1 MAKGKL
7 ILICQSGGEF
17 VTNDDGTMSYNGGEA
32 NAANVTSETPFSDLK
47 LHLAETCNI
56 DQETATVKYFLPG
69 NKRNLITVK
78 NDKDV
83 KRMIDFHGD
92 AITAEVFVTGT
103 PGFNRENHTKNDETE
118 NDDNMS
124 TKKHESVKRGK
135 AGTKKDKQVKKDYAS
150 PVKRTR
156 RALAAAAVA
165 AAASAEASSDE
176 KAEGNTNA
184 LVSDD
189 AKSESSTTDT
199 STSSDSERANA
210 NVDSESS
217 SDYVPSRYPKR
228 KKDSVKKR
236 RRTPSWKFGANG
248 RPTIV
253 SDDSVGSKSRGKRRK
268 TIDGSSGGRKSQRKS
283 GRLAAKGD
291 GSRETKL
298 GRKKRGKRAIMP
310 VADSSD
316 EEYDDH
322 GEPSALAMCDDDVTP
337 ETLVAV
343 WKSAITGVG
352 QEFTSFYAFREALQK
367 YAMANAF
374 AYKFTKN
381 DTSRAIGEC
390 ATEGC
395 SWKFSTVW
403 VPTTQS
409 FKIKT
414 LNDVH
419 TCDEE
424 SRKSAYPTKN
434 WLIDTIKEKLQKSP
448 HLKPKAIANR
458 ILRDSGFELNRTPI
472 RRGSGIRR
480 KQLHGSDKDAY
491 NKLPWFCEKII
502 ETNPGSISKLVV
514 GENKRFKALFVS
526 FYASLCGFQNS
537 CRPLLFLEATSLRS
551 KYGEVLLT
559 ANAIDGNDGF
569 FPVAFAIVDVED
581 DNNWRWFLEQLKA
594 AILNSQP
601 ITFVFDREKNLK
613 MSVLEVFGDAH
624 VGYSIYHLLQSF
636 KRNVRGPFN
645 GDGKGFLLVHFL
657 AAAHAVRL
665 VGFRKATEQ
674 IKQISSQAYDW
685 VMQIEA
691 QHWTTSSFKGERYNH
706 ITDDIGR
713 SLAKLLD
720 DYRELPILHK
730 IEALICTMIDAIND
744 AKLDASMWSTH
755 LTPSKEKK
763 LQDETVKSCGLK
775 VLISSDI
782 LFEVREDS
790 THVVNLSNW
799 SCTCF
804 GWKETGL
811 PCRHALAV
819 FTLTGKSPYDF
830 CSGYFTVAAYA
841 LTYTESITPVP
852 IEEEK
857 GEKIKDLEEK
867 GEKIE
872 DLEEKGEKIEGLEEK
887 GEKVEGLEEKSEKV
901 EGLEEN
907 GEKVEGLEENG
918 EKVEGL
924 EENGEKVEGL
934 EEKGET
940 VEGLDEKGENIGDLE
955 EKGKKIED
963 LEEKG
968 EKINDSGENGEKM
981 EIKYAESEK
990 EEAGGKEDHN
1000 DKTEK
1005 HELEGEEDE
1014 HSNVAEKEKSEIAEE
1029 KSEKIEMENAG
1040 GDNEETEKAEDQ
1052 KEEIEKDEDDPDV
1065 FVLPPIPTKPADSG
1079 KEKMEWDEIEGE
1091 TKRTVTCTK
1100 CKQQGHNKKS
1110 CNFYQMQQAF

>member
-514 GENKRFKALFVS
+514 GENKRFKALF
-526 FYASLCGFQNS
+526 
-537 CRPLLFLEATSLRS
+537 
-551 KYGEVLLT
+551 
-559 ANAIDGNDGF
+559 
-569 FPVAFAIVDVED
+569 
-581 DNNWRWFLEQLKA
+581 
-594 AILNSQP
+594 
-601 ITFVFDREKNLK
+601 

>member
-1 MAKGKL
+1 
-7 ILICQSGGEF
+7 
-17 VTNDDGTMSYNGGEA
+17 MSYNGGEA
-32 NAANVTSETPFSDLK
+32 NAANVTSETSFSDLK
-47 LHLAETCNI
+47 LHLAETCNL
-56 DQETATVKYFLPG
+56 DQETVTVKYFLPG

-92 AITAEVFVTGT
+92 AITAEVFVTGA
-103 PGFNRENHTKNDETE
+103 PGFNRQSHTKDDETVS
-118 NDDNMS
+118 DDNVS
-124 TKKHESVKRGK
+124 TKKDEPVKRGK
-135 AGTKKDKQVKKDYAS
+135 AGTKKDEPVKRGKVGTKKDYAS
-150 PVKRTR
+150 PAKRTR
-156 RALAAAAVA
+156 RSVAAAA

-176 KAEGNTNA
+176 NAEGKTNA
-184 LVSDD
+184 IVSVN
-189 AKSESSTTDT
+189 AKSENSTTDT
-199 STSSDSERANA
+199 STSSDSEPVNA

-253 SDDSVGSKSRGKRRK
+253 SDDFVGSKSRGKRRK
-268 TIDGSSGGRKSQRKS
+268 TIDGSSGGRKSRRKS

-291 GSRETKL
+291 GSRETKS
-298 GRKKRGKRAIMP
+298 GRKKRGNQAIMP
-310 VADSSD
+310 VGDSSD
-316 EEYDDH
+316 EEFEDLM
-322 GEPSALAMCDDDVTP
+322 EPNALAMCDDDVTP

-352 QEFTSFYAFREALQK
+352 QEFTSFYAFQEALQK

-381 DTSRAIGEC
+381 DASRAIGEC

-395 SWKFSTVW
+395 SWKFSSVW
-403 VPTTQS
+403 VPTTRS
-409 FKIKT
+409 FKIKA

-434 WLIDTIKEKLQKSP
+434 WLIDTIKERLQKSP

-458 ILRDSGFELNRTPI
+458 ILRESGFDLNPTPV
-472 RRGSGIRR
+472 RRGTGIRR

-569 FPVAFAIVDVED
+569 FPVTFAIVDVED
-581 DNNWRWFLEQLKA
+581 DNNWRWFLEQLKS
-594 AILNSQP
+594 AILYSQP

-645 GDGKGFLLVHFL
+645 GDLPVHFL

-665 VGFRKATEQ
+665 VGFKKATEQ

-706 ITDDIGR
+706 ITENIGR

-720 DYRELPILHK
+720 DHRELPILHK
-730 IEALICTMIDAIND
+730 IDALICTMIDAIDD

-755 LTPSKEKK
+755 LTPSKEKQ
-763 LQDETVKSCGLK
+763 LQDETIRSCGLK

-782 LFEVREDS
+782 LFEVREES
-790 THVVNLSNW
+790 THVVNLGNW
-799 SCTCF
+799 SCTCL

-830 CSGYFTVAAYA
+830 CSGYFTVAAYG

-852 IEEEK
+852 IEKEK

-867 GEKIE
+867 GEKVV
-872 DLEEKGEKIEGLEEK
+872 DLEEKGEKMEGLEEK
-887 GEKVEGLEEKSEKV
+887 GE
-901 EGLEEN
+901 
-907 GEKVEGLEENG
+907 
-918 EKVEGL
+918 
-924 EENGEKVEGL
+924 
-934 EEKGET
+934 
-940 VEGLDEKGENIGDLE
+940 NIMDLE
-955 EKGKKIED
+955 EKGGKIDD
-963 LEEKG
+963 LEEMGEKIQDLEHKGEKIDDSEEKG
-968 EKINDSGENGEKM
+968 EKIEMKNAVG
-981 EIKYAESEK
+981 EK
-990 EEAGGKEDHN
+990 EEAGETEDHK

-1005 HELEGEEDE
+1005 HEWEGEEDE
-1014 HSNVAEKEKSEIAEE
+1014 HSNMVEKEKSEKAEE
-1029 KSEKIEMENAG
+1029 KSEKIEMEIVAVE
-1040 GDNEETEKAEDQ
+1040 NEETEKAEDQ

-1079 KEKMEWDEIEGE
+1079 KEKMEWEEVEGE

-1100 CKQQGHNKKS
+1100 CKQPGHNKKS
-1110 CNFYQMQQAF
+1110 CNFYQMQQAY

>member
-32 NAANVTSETPFSDLK
+32 NAANATSETPFSELK
-47 LHLAETCNI
+47 LHLAETCNL
-56 DQETATVKYFLPG
+56 DQETVSVKYFLPG

-103 PGFNRENHTKNDETE
+103 PGFNRQSHTKNDETVE
-118 NDDNMS
+118 DDNVS
-124 TKKHESVKRGK
+124 TKKDESVKRGK
-135 AGTKKDKQVKKDYAS
+135 AGTKKDKQVKKEYAS
-150 PVKRTR
+150 PAKRTR
-156 RALAAAAVA
+156 RAVAVAA

-176 KAEGNTNA
+176 NAEGNTNA
-184 LVSDD
+184 LVSVD
-189 AKSESSTTDT
+189 AKSESSTTDA
-199 STSSDSERANA
+199 STSSDSDRVNA

-253 SDDSVGSKSRGKRRK
+253 SDDSAGSKSRRKRRK
-268 TIDGSSGGRKSQRKS
+268 AMDGSSGGRKLQRKS
-283 GRLAAKGD
+283 GRLAAKGN
-291 GSRETKL
+291 GSRETKS
-298 GRKKRGKRAIMP
+298 GRKKRGNQAIMP
-310 VADSSD
+310 VTDSSD
-316 EEYDDH
+316 EEFEDLM
-322 GEPSALAMCDDDVTP
+322 EPSALAMCDDDVTP

-374 AYKFTKN
+374 AYKFTRN

-395 SWKFSTVW
+395 SWKFYTVW
-403 VPTTQS
+403 VPSTQS

-424 SRKSAYPTKN
+424 SRKSVYPSKN
-434 WLIDTIKEKLQKSP
+434 WLIDTIKERLQKSP

-458 ILRDSGFELNRTPI
+458 ILRDSGFELNRTPV
-472 RRGSGIRR
+472 RRGTGIRR
-480 KQLHGSDKDAY
+480 KQLHGSDKDSY

-502 ETNPGSISKLVV
+502 ETNPGSISKLIV

-551 KYGEVLLT
+551 KFGEVLLT

-581 DNNWRWFLEQLKA
+581 DNNWHWFLEQLKA
-594 AILNSQP
+594 AIVNSQP

-613 MSVLEVFGDAH
+613 MSVIEVFGDAH

-645 GDGKGFLLVHFL
+645 GDGKGSLPIHFL
-657 AAAHAVRL
+657 AAAHAVRPI
-665 VGFRKATEQ
+665 GFRKATEQ

-685 VMQIEA
+685 IMQIEA
-691 QHWTTSSFKGERYNH
+691 EHWTTSSFKGERYNH
-706 ITDDIGR
+706 IIDDIGR
-713 SLAKLLD
+713 SHANLLD

-730 IEALICTMIDAIND
+730 IDALIRAMIDAVTD

-755 LTPSKEKK
+755 LTPLKEKQ
-763 LQDETVKSCGLK
+763 LQDETAKSCGLK

-790 THVVNLSNW
+790 THVVSLSNW
-799 SCTCF
+799 SCTCL

-819 FTLTGKSPYDF
+819 FALTGKSPYDF

-852 IEEEK
+852 IEKEK
-857 GEKIKDLEEK
+857 VEKIMDLEEK
-867 GEKIE
+867 GEKIVDLEEEGEKIVDLEEKGETIEGLEEKEEKIDDLEEKGEKIDDLEEKGEKFE
-872 DLEEKGEKIEGLEEK
+872 DLEEKGEKIEMK
-887 GEKVEGLEEKSEKV
+887 DAEGK
-901 EGLEEN
+901 
-907 GEKVEGLEENG
+907 
-918 EKVEGL
+918 
-924 EENGEKVEGL
+924 
-934 EEKGET
+934 
-940 VEGLDEKGENIGDLE
+940 
-955 EKGKKIED
+955 
-963 LEEKG
+963 
-968 EKINDSGENGEKM
+968 
-981 EIKYAESEK
+981 K
-990 EEAGGKEDHN
+990 EEAGETEYHN
-1000 DKTEK
+1000 DMTEK
-1005 HELEGEEDE
+1005 HVWEGEGDD
-1014 HSNVAEKEKSEIAEE
+1014 HSNVVEKEKSEKAEE

-1040 GDNEETEKAEDQ
+1040 GENEETGKTEDQ
-1052 KEEIEKDEDDPDV
+1052 KEKIEQDEDDPDV

-1100 CKQQGHNKKS
+1100 CRQTGHNKKS
-1110 CNFYQMQQAF
+1110 CNFYQMQQAY